1 MDHQHLARELRSL
14 ERNLPMLRARHAHDF
29 DAAFDAHVSR
39 LVTQAE
45 DPDDAIYVIERAETM
60 LGDQPAD

>member
-14 ERNLPMLRARHAHDF
+14 ERDLPTMRERHAHDF
-29 DAAFDAHVSR
+29 GNAFDAHVAR
-39 LVTQAE
+39 LVNQAD

-60 LGDQPAD
+60 LGDQGFE